1 MRERKSHAAQ
11 YLDYM
16 LAAASDRIG
25 RQLSTELQRR
35 GVPLECWRV
44 LSLLSTGEGWSM
56 GELAEGALL
65 SLPTATRIIDKMV
78 SDSLVYR
85 APHEEDRRKVLIF
98 ISDKGLRLW
107 KEVKRSAD
115 KHQRAIIAQYGDAW
129 MEELLQKLGH
139 LLDESGDEPRK
150 RRSSA

>member
-1 MRERKSHAAQ
+1 
-11 YLDYM
+11 
-16 LAAASDRIG
+16 
-25 RQLSTELQRR
+25 
-35 GVPLECWRV
+35 
-44 LSLLSTGEGWSM
+44 
-56 GELAEGALL
+56 
-65 SLPTATRIIDKMV
+65 MV

-115 KHQRAIIAQYGDAW
+115 KHQRAIAAQYGDAW

-139 LLDESGDEPRK
+139 LLEEAGDGPRK